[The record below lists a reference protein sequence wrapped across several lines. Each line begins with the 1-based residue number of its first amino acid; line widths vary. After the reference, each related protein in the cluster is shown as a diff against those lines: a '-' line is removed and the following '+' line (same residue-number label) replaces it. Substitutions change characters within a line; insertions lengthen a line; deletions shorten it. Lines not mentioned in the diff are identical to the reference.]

1 MYPHWRSSFVLLWTG
16 QACSILTSSI
26 SQYALLWYLAG
37 TTGSAATLSL
47 ATIFIMLPQGVLSL
61 FTGSFADRYDR
72 RFIMALSDGAIGLVS
87 LFLALAAGKGGL
99 SIGLI
104 FGALALRSVGAA
116 FHTPCIQAVTPLIAP
131 AEALTK
137 CAGWSQGITTVSA
150 LISPALAA
158 LLYANL
164 PLPLII
170 ALDTLGAAL
179 AVLFLLLARLPVLL
193 VGQGAEKNSVLQD
206 SLEGFRVLRRKQWLW
221 ELCLICAL
229 FSIAF
234 LPLMALFPLMSM
246 DYFGRNENA
255 AALVE
260 TAFSVGMLL
269 GSVILGLWGGTKNK
283 LILMTASILGLAACL
298 IAVGFLPPSGFWL
311 FVLLSFLMAPCAPF
325 FNAPFTALIQEKV
338 EPEYLGRVL
347 GISGAIMSLASPLG
361 LLVTTFWGDLLPLP
375 VWFLL
380 SGLVILLCGVLCI
393 ALPSV
398 RNCDKP
404 SA

>member
-1 MYPHWRSSFVLLWTG
+1 MYPHWKSSFVLLWTG
-16 QACSILTSSI
+16 QAFSILTSSI

-37 TTGSAATLSL
+37 TNGSAAVLSL

-61 FTGSFADRYDR
+61 FTGAFADRYDR
-72 RFIMALSDGAIGLVS
+72 RFIMALSDGSIGLVS
-87 LFLALAAGKGGL
+87 LALAAAAARGGL
-99 SIGLI
+99 SMGMI
-104 FGALALRSVGAA
+104 FACLALRSVGAA

-131 AEALTK
+131 PDALTR
-137 CAGWSQGITTVSA
+137 CAGWSQGITTVST

-158 LLYANL
+158 LLYASL
-164 PLPLII
+164 PLWLII

-193 VGQGAEKNSVLQD
+193 VGEHIRHGSVLRD

-246 DYFGRNENA
+246 DYFGLDENA
-255 AALVE
+255 AAVVE

-269 GSVILGLWGGTKNK
+269 GSVLLGVWGGTKNK
-283 LILMTASILGLAACL
+283 LVLMTGSILALAACL
-298 IAVGFLPPSGFWL
+298 IGVGFLPPSGFWL

-325 FNAPFTALIQEKV
+325 FNGPFLALIQEKV

-375 VWFLL
+375 MWFLL
-380 SGLVILLCGVLCI
+380 SGLVILLCGLLCI